1 MKVKRLM
8 QHMPKYYR
16 DIFEIEELQ
25 NVIDLQLDDLDIMSN
40 EVLKQFFIYTA
51 TWSLP
56 IWERIFGLTVGDTTS
71 NLKERRENVISKLRS
86 YGTTTKDMI
95 VRVAKAF
102 TNGEIEVIEDNPNY
116 SFTIKFTSIVGI
128 PDNLD
133 NFKKV
138 VSTIKPA
145 HLNFNV
151 EFRYNTH
158 NQIGYLYQNSLK
170 TKKHT
175 ELFDT
180 RLYNDTDVV
189 GKYHRFD
196 EIGNLK
202 HSELKTKTY
211 NAIYDERR

>member
-1 MKVKRLM
+1 MKVERLM

-16 DIFEIEELQ
+16 DILEIEELQ
-25 NVIDLQLDDLDIMSN
+25 NAIDLQLDELDIISN

-71 NLKERRENVISKLRS
+71 NLKERRENIISKLRS
-86 YGTTTKDMI
+86 YGTTTKEMI
-95 VRVAKAF
+95 ARVAKAF

-128 PDNLD
+128 PDNLE

-138 VSTIKPA
+138 VATIKPA

-158 NQIGYLYQNSLK
+158 NQTGYLYQNSLK
-170 TKKHT
+170 TKKHS

-180 RLYNDTDVV
+180 RLYNDSDVV

>member
-1 MKVKRLM
+1 MKVERLM

-16 DIFEIEELQ
+16 DILEIEELQ
-25 NVIDLQLDDLDIMSN
+25 NAIDLQLDELDIMSN

-71 NLKERRENVISKLRS
+71 NLKERRENIISKLRS
-86 YGTTTKDMI
+86 YGTTTKEMI
-95 VRVAKAF
+95 ARVAKAF
-102 TNGEIEVIEDNPNY
+102 TNGKIEVIEDNPNY

-128 PDNLD
+128 PDNLE

-138 VSTIKPA
+138 VATIKPA
-145 HLNFNV
+145 HLNFNI

-180 RLYNDTDVV
+180 RLYNDNDVV

-211 NAIYDERR
+211 NAVYDERR

>member
-1 MKVKRLM
+1 M

-16 DIFEIEELQ
+16 DILEIEELQ
-25 NVIDLQLDDLDIMSN
+25 NAIDLQLDELDIMSN

-56 IWERIFGLTVGDTTS
+56 IWERIFGLTVGDTIS
-71 NLKERRENVISKLRS
+71 NLKERRENIISKLRS
-86 YGTTTKDMI
+86 YGTTTKEMI
-95 VRVAKAF
+95 ARVAKAF

-128 PDNLD
+128 PDNLE

-138 VSTIKPA
+138 VATIKPA

-180 RLYNDTDVV
+180 RLYNDTDIV

>member
-1 MKVKRLM
+1 MKVERLM
-8 QHMPKYYR
+8 RHMPKYYR
-16 DIFEIEELQ
+16 DILEIEELQ
-25 NVIDLQLDDLDIMSN
+25 NAIDLQLDELDIISN

-56 IWERIFGLTVGDTTS
+56 IWERIFGLTIGDTTT
-71 NLKERRENVISKLRS
+71 NLKERRENIISKLRS
-86 YGTTTKDMI
+86 YGTTTKEMI
-95 VRVAKAF
+95 ARVAKAF

-116 SFTIKFTSIVGI
+116 AFTIKFTSIVGI
-128 PDNLD
+128 PDNLE

-138 VSTIKPA
+138 VATIKSA

-151 EFRYNTH
+151 EFRYKTH

>member
-1 MKVKRLM
+1 MKVERLM

-16 DIFEIEELQ
+16 DIVEIEELQ
-25 NVIDLQLDDLDIMSN
+25 NTIDLQLDELDIMSN
-40 EVLKQFFIYTA
+40 EILKQFFIYTA

-71 NLKERRENVISKLRS
+71 NLKERRENIISKLRS
-86 YGTTTKDMI
+86 YGTTTKEMI
-95 VRVAKAF
+95 ARVAKAF
-102 TNGEIEVIEDNPNY
+102 TNGEIEVIEDNTNY

-128 PDNLD
+128 PDNLE

-138 VSTIKPA
+138 VATIKPA

-196 EIGNLK
+196 EIGDLK

>member
-16 DIFEIEELQ
+16 DIVEIEELQ
-25 NVIDLQLDDLDIMSN
+25 NAIDLQLDELDIMSN

-71 NLKERRENVISKLRS
+71 NLKERRENIISKLRS
-86 YGTTTKDMI
+86 YGTTTKEMI
-95 VRVAKAF
+95 ARVAKVF

-128 PDNLD
+128 PDNLE

-138 VSTIKPA
+138 VATIKPA

-180 RLYNDTDVV
+180 RLYNDTDVA

>member
-1 MKVKRLM
+1 MKVERLM

-16 DIFEIEELQ
+16 DIVEIEELQ
-25 NVIDLQLDDLDIMSN
+25 KAIDLQLDELDIMSN

-51 TWSLP
+51 TWSLS

-71 NLKERRENVISKLRS
+71 NLKERRENIISKLRS
-86 YGTTTKDMI
+86 YGTTTKEMI
-95 VRVAKAF
+95 ARVAKTF

-128 PDNLD
+128 PDNLE

-138 VSTIKPA
+138 VATIKPA

-170 TKKHT
+170 TKKHSD
-175 ELFDT
+175 LFDT
-180 RLYNDTDVV
+180 RLYNDADVM

-211 NAIYDERR
+211 NAVYDERR

>member
-1 MKVKRLM
+1 MKVERLM

-16 DIFEIEELQ
+16 DILEIEELQ
-25 NVIDLQLDDLDIMSN
+25 NALDLQLDELDIISN

-71 NLKERRENVISKLRS
+71 NLKERRENIISKLRS
-86 YGTTTKDMI
+86 YGTTTKEMI
-95 VRVAKAF
+95 ARVAKAF

-128 PDNLD
+128 PDNLE

-138 VSTIKPA
+138 VATIKPA

-180 RLYNDTDVV
+180 RLYNDSDVV

>member
-1 MKVKRLM
+1 MKVERLM

-16 DIFEIEELQ
+16 DIVEIEELQ
-25 NVIDLQLDDLDIMSN
+25 NAIDLQLDELDIMSN

-56 IWERIFGLTVGDTTS
+56 IWERIFGLTVGDTTG
-71 NLKERRENVISKLRS
+71 NLKERRENIISKLRS
-86 YGTTTKDMI
+86 YGTTTKEMI
-95 VRVAKAF
+95 ARVAKAF
-102 TNGEIEVIEDNPNY
+102 TNGEIEVIEDNSNY

-128 PDNLD
+128 PDNLE

-138 VSTIKPA
+138 VDTIKPA

-211 NAIYDERR
+211 NAVYDERR

>member
-1 MKVKRLM
+1 M

-16 DIFEIEELQ
+16 DIVEIEELQ
-25 NVIDLQLDDLDIMSN
+25 NAIDLQLDELDIMSN

-71 NLKERRENVISKLRS
+71 NLKERRENIISKLRI
-86 YGTTTKDMI
+86 YGTTTKEMI
-95 VRVAKAF
+95 ARVAKAF

-128 PDNLD
+128 PDNLE

-138 VSTIKPA
+138 VATIKPA

-180 RLYNDTDVV
+180 RLYNDNDVV

>member
-56 IWERIFGLTVGDTTS
+56 IWERIFGLTVGDTTI

>member
-1 MKVKRLM
+1 MKVERLM
-8 QHMPKYYR
+8 QHIPKYYR
-16 DIFEIEELQ
+16 DIVEIEELQ
-25 NVIDLQLDDLDIMSN
+25 NAIDLQLDELDIMSN

-71 NLKERRENVISKLRS
+71 NIKERRENIISKLRS
-86 YGTTTKDMI
+86 YGTTTKEMI
-95 VRVAKAF
+95 ARVAKAF

-128 PDNLD
+128 PDNLE

-138 VSTIKPA
+138 VATIKPA

>member
-1 MKVKRLM
+1 MKVERLM

-16 DIFEIEELQ
+16 DIVEIEELQ
-25 NVIDLQLDDLDIMSN
+25 NAIDLQLDELDIMSN

-56 IWERIFGLTVGDTTS
+56 IWERIFGLTVGDTIS
-71 NLKERRENVISKLRS
+71 NLKERRENIISKLRS

-95 VRVAKAF
+95 AKVAKAF

-128 PDNLD
+128 PDNLE

-138 VSTIKPA
+138 VATIKPA

-196 EIGNLK
+196 EIGDLK